1 MSAFYSEMRPAYVD
15 EASYTATI
23 TIDGSGTISGQT
35 FSAAMFKPDG
45 TAATGTPTA
54 VILVAADRTVTLT
67 LPTQTIAGEYSWA
80 VRRTDDASNLVV
92 AHGVI
97 DIQNTGGRGT
107 V

>member
-1 MSAFYSEMRPAYVD
+1 MSAFYTELRPAYTG

-67 LPTQTIAGEYSWA
+67 LPSQSIAGEYSWEC
-80 VRRTDDASNLVV
+80 RRTDDSSNLVV
-92 AHGVI
+92 AHGI
-97 DIQNTGGRGT
+97 IEIQKTGGR